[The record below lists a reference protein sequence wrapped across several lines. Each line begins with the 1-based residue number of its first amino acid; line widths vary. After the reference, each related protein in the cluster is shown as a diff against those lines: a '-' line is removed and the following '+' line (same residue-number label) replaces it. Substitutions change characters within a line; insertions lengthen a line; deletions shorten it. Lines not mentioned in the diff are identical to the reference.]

1 MIIKLLAQQIPTYW
15 EIIKYA
21 TTVVDNVQEK
31 DRRVYLNRLLQS
43 LLNDKSQCFIRF
55 DEDRVLDK
63 LMVTKIMGDKITEE
77 KHLSIEC
84 LYAFKTST
92 DQEWTEEFVFI
103 RQFADKEQ
111 CLYILFES
119 PHKRI
124 WEIGKLIGFKE
135 KYRVFILKI
144 GGTS

>member
-15 EIIKYA
+15 EVIKYA

-31 DRRVYLNRLLQS
+31 DRKLYLNRLLHS

-63 LMVTKIMGDKITEE
+63 LMVTKIVGDKITEE

-84 LYAFKTST
+84 LYAFKIST
-92 DQEWTEEFVFI
+92 NKEWTEEFVFI
-103 RQFADKEQ
+103 RQFAEKEQ
-111 CLYILFES
+111 CAYITFWS
-119 PHKRI
+119 PNRKI
-124 WEIGKLIGFKE
+124 WEIGKLVGFKE
-135 KYRVFILKI
+135 KHRTFILEI
-144 GGTS
+144 GGK